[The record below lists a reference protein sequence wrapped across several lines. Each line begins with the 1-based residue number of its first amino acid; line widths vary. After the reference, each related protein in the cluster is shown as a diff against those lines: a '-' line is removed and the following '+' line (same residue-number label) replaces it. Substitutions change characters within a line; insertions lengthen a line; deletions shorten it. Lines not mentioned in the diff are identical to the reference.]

1 MRLIGHA
8 EMDWS
13 LFADLFTNADRFLIT
28 IANEYGILIYVVMFM
43 IFFLETGIVVMAFL
57 PGDSLLFVA
66 GAVTATGAIDPWW
79 LTAIVSLGAI
89 LGNTSNF
96 YIGSWLGHKIYDGS
110 ISWIDQEALNR
121 THSFYMAHGG
131 KTIFLAR
138 FVPIVRTFAPLIAG
152 AASMPVL
159 RFEFY
164 SITGAIAWVYGLI
177 WAGHF
182 FGNIPI
188 IKEHLTSILLLGIGF
203 ALIPTTIL
211 AINKFLKNRKQAQK
225 DCVSS

>member
-1 MRLIGHA
+1 
-8 EMDWS
+8 MDWS
-13 LFADLFTNADRFLIT
+13 LLLDLFTNADRFLTT
-28 IANEYGILIYVVMFM
+28 IATEYGILIYIVMFL

-66 GAVTATGAIDPWW
+66 GAVTASGAIDPWW

-110 ISWIDQEALNR
+110 ISWIDQEALNK
-121 THSFYMAHGG
+121 THNFYMSHGG

-152 AASMPVL
+152 AASMPVSK
-159 RFEFY
+159 FEFY
-164 SITGAIAWVYGLI
+164 SITGAIAWVYGLV
-177 WAGHF
+177 WAGHL
-182 FGNIPI
+182 FGNIPF
-188 IKEHLTSILLLGIGF
+188 IKQHLTAILLCGIGF
-203 ALIPTTIL
+203 ALIPTTFL
-211 AINKFLKNRKQAQK
+211 AISRFLKKHRDNK
-225 DCVSS
+225 SN

>member
-1 MRLIGHA
+1 
-8 EMDWS
+8 MDWS
-13 LFADLFTNADRFLIT
+13 LFLDLFTNVDRFLIT
-28 IANEYGILIYVVMFM
+28 IASDYGLLIYFVMFM

-79 LTAIVSLGAI
+79 LTAVVTLGAI

-110 ISWIDQEALNR
+110 ISWIDQEALNK
-121 THSFYMAHGG
+121 THQFYLMHGG
-131 KTIFLAR
+131 KTVFLAR

-164 SITGAIAWVYGLI
+164 SITGAFVWVYGLV
-177 WAGHF
+177 WAGHL
-182 FGNIPI
+182 FGNMPFIRD
-188 IKEHLTSILLLGIGF
+188 HLTTILLLGISC
-203 ALIPTTIL
+203 ALIPTM
-211 AINKFLKNRKQAQK
+211 AIALSKYLKKKKAAKEGAQ
-225 DCVSS
+225 

>member
-1 MRLIGHA
+1 
-8 EMDWS
+8 MDWS
-13 LFADLFTNADRFLIT
+13 LFLDLFTNVDRFLIT
-28 IANEYGILIYVVMFM
+28 IASDYGLLIYFVMFM

-79 LTAIVSLGAI
+79 LTAVVTLGAI

-110 ISWIDQEALNR
+110 ISWIDQEALNK
-121 THSFYMAHGG
+121 THQFYLMHGG
-131 KTIFLAR
+131 KTVFLAR

-164 SITGAIAWVYGLI
+164 SITGAFVWVYGLI
-177 WAGHF
+177 WAGHL
-182 FGNIPI
+182 FGNMPFIRD
-188 IKEHLTSILLLGIGF
+188 HLTTILLLGIGC
-203 ALIPTTIL
+203 ALIPTM
-211 AINKFLKNRKQAQK
+211 AIALSKYLKKKKAAKETAQ
-225 DCVSS
+225 

>member
-1 MRLIGHA
+1 
-8 EMDWS
+8 MDWS
-13 LFADLFTNADRFLIT
+13 LLLDLFTNVDRFLIT
-28 IANEYGILIYVVMFM
+28 IASDYGLLIYFVMFM

-79 LTAIVSLGAI
+79 LTAVVTLGAI

-110 ISWIDQEALNR
+110 ISWIDQEALNK
-121 THSFYMAHGG
+121 THQFYLMHGG
-131 KTIFLAR
+131 KTVFLAR

-164 SITGAIAWVYGLI
+164 SITGAFVWVYGLI
-177 WAGHF
+177 WAGHL
-182 FGNIPI
+182 FGNMPFIRD
-188 IKEHLTSILLLGIGF
+188 HLTTILLLGIGC
-203 ALIPTTIL
+203 ALIPTL
-211 AINKFLKNRKQAQK
+211 AIALSKYLKKKKAAKETAQ
-225 DCVSS
+225 

>member
-1 MRLIGHA
+1 
-8 EMDWS
+8 MDWS
-13 LFADLFTNADRFLIT
+13 LLLDLFTNVDRFLIT
-28 IANEYGILIYVVMFM
+28 IASDYGLLIYFVMFM

-79 LTAIVSLGAI
+79 LTAVVTLGAI

-110 ISWIDQEALNR
+110 ISWIDQEALNK
-121 THSFYMAHGG
+121 THQFYLMHGG
-131 KTIFLAR
+131 KTVFLAR

-164 SITGAIAWVYGLI
+164 SITGAFVWVYGLV
-177 WAGHF
+177 WAGHL
-182 FGNIPI
+182 FGNMPFIRD
-188 IKEHLTSILLLGIGF
+188 HLTTILLLGIGC
-203 ALIPTTIL
+203 ALIPTM
-211 AINKFLKNRKQAQK
+211 AIALSKYLKKKKAAKETAQ
-225 DCVSS
+225 

>member
-1 MRLIGHA
+1 
-8 EMDWS
+8 MDWS
-13 LFADLFTNADRFLIT
+13 LLLDLFTNVDRFLIT
-28 IANEYGILIYVVMFM
+28 IASDYGLLIYFVMFM

-79 LTAIVSLGAI
+79 LTAVVTLGAI

-110 ISWIDQEALNR
+110 ISWIDQEALNK
-121 THSFYMAHGG
+121 THQFYLMHGG
-131 KTIFLAR
+131 KTVFLAR

-164 SITGAIAWVYGLI
+164 SITGAFVWVYGLI
-177 WAGHF
+177 WAGHL
-182 FGNIPI
+182 FGNMPFIRD
-188 IKEHLTSILLLGIGF
+188 HLTTILLLGIGC
-203 ALIPTTIL
+203 ALIPTM
-211 AINKFLKNRKQAQK
+211 AIALSKYLKKKKAAKETAQ
-225 DCVSS
+225 

>member
-1 MRLIGHA
+1 
-8 EMDWS
+8 MDWS
-13 LFADLFTNADRFLIT
+13 LFLDLFTNVDRFLIT
-28 IANEYGILIYVVMFM
+28 IASDYGLLIYFVMFM

-79 LTAIVSLGAI
+79 LTAVVTLGAI

-110 ISWIDQEALNR
+110 ISWIDQEALNK
-121 THSFYMAHGG
+121 THQFYLMHGG

-164 SITGAIAWVYGLI
+164 SITGAFVWVYGLV
-177 WAGHF
+177 WAGHL
-182 FGNIPI
+182 FGNMPFIRD
-188 IKEHLTSILLLGIGF
+188 HLTTILLLGIGC
-203 ALIPTTIL
+203 ALIPTM
-211 AINKFLKNRKQAQK
+211 AIALSKYLKKKKAAKEGAQ
-225 DCVSS
+225 

>member
-1 MRLIGHA
+1 
-8 EMDWS
+8 MDWS
-13 LFADLFTNADRFLIT
+13 LLLDLFTNADRFLTT
-28 IANEYGILIYVVMFM
+28 IATEYGILIYIVMFL

-66 GAVTATGAIDPWW
+66 GAVTASGAIDPWW

-110 ISWIDQEALNR
+110 ISWIDQEALNK
-121 THSFYMAHGG
+121 THNFYMSHGG

-152 AASMPVL
+152 AASMPVSK
-159 RFEFY
+159 FEFY
-164 SITGAIAWVYGLI
+164 SITGAIAWVYGLV
-177 WAGHF
+177 WAGHI
-182 FGNIPI
+182 FGNIPF
-188 IKEHLTSILLLGIGF
+188 IKQHLTAILLCGIGF
-203 ALIPTTIL
+203 ALIPTTFL
-211 AINKFLKNRKQAQK
+211 ALSRFLKRRRSAKSN
-225 DCVSS
+225 

>member
-1 MRLIGHA
+1 
-8 EMDWS
+8 
-13 LFADLFTNADRFLIT
+13 
-28 IANEYGILIYVVMFM
+28 
-43 IFFLETGIVVMAFL
+43 MAFL

-121 THSFYMAHGG
+121 THNFYMAHGG
-131 KTIFLAR
+131 KTVFLAR

-164 SITGAIAWVYGLI
+164 SITGAITWVYGLI

-188 IKEHLTSILLLGIGF
+188 IKEHLTSILLLGISF

-211 AINKFLKNRKQAQK
+211 AINKLLKNRKQAQK

>member
-1 MRLIGHA
+1 
-8 EMDWS
+8 MDWS
-13 LFADLFTNADRFLIT
+13 LFLDLFTNVDRFLIT
-28 IANEYGILIYVVMFM
+28 IASDYGLLIYFVMFM

-79 LTAIVSLGAI
+79 LTAVVTLGAI

-110 ISWIDQEALNR
+110 ISWIDQEALNK
-121 THSFYMAHGG
+121 THQFYLMHGG
-131 KTIFLAR
+131 KTVFLAR
-138 FVPIVRTFAPLIAG
+138 VVPIVRTFAPLIAG

-164 SITGAIAWVYGLI
+164 SITGAFVWVYGLV
-177 WAGHF
+177 WAGHL
-182 FGNIPI
+182 FGNMPFIRD
-188 IKEHLTSILLLGIGF
+188 HLTTILLLGIGC
-203 ALIPTTIL
+203 ALIPTM
-211 AINKFLKNRKQAQK
+211 AIALSKYLKKKKAAKEGAQ
-225 DCVSS
+225 

>member
-1 MRLIGHA
+1 
-8 EMDWS
+8 MDWS
-13 LFADLFTNADRFLIT
+13 LFLDLFTNVDRFFFT
-28 IANEYGILIYVVMFM
+28 IANDYGLLIYFVMFM

-79 LTAIVSLGAI
+79 LTAVVTFGAI

-110 ISWIDQEALNR
+110 ISWIDQEALNK
-121 THSFYMAHGG
+121 THQFYLMHGG
-131 KTIFLAR
+131 KTVFLAR

-164 SITGAIAWVYGLI
+164 SITGAFVWVYGLV
-177 WAGHF
+177 WAGHL
-182 FGNIPI
+182 FGNMPFIRD
-188 IKEHLTSILLLGIGF
+188 HLTTILLLGIGC
-203 ALIPTTIL
+203 ALIPTM
-211 AINKFLKNRKQAQK
+211 AIALSKYLKKKKAAKETAQ
-225 DCVSS
+225 

>member
-1 MRLIGHA
+1 
-8 EMDWS
+8 MDWS
-13 LFADLFTNADRFLIT
+13 LFLDLFTNVDRFLIT
-28 IANEYGILIYVVMFM
+28 IASDYGLLIYFVMFM

-79 LTAIVSLGAI
+79 LTAVVTLGAI

-110 ISWIDQEALNR
+110 ISWIDQEALNK
-121 THSFYMAHGG
+121 THQFYLMHGG
-131 KTIFLAR
+131 KTVFLAR

-164 SITGAIAWVYGLI
+164 SITGAFVWVYGLV
-177 WAGHF
+177 WAGHL
-182 FGNIPI
+182 FGNMPFIRD
-188 IKEHLTSILLLGIGF
+188 HLTTILLLGIGC
-203 ALIPTTIL
+203 ALIPTM
-211 AINKFLKNRKQAQK
+211 AIALSKYLKKKKAAKEGAQ
-225 DCVSS
+225 

>member
-1 MRLIGHA
+1 
-8 EMDWS
+8 MDWS
-13 LFADLFTNADRFLIT
+13 LFLDLFTNVDRFLIT
-28 IANEYGILIYVVMFM
+28 IASDYGLLIYFVMFM

-79 LTAIVSLGAI
+79 LTAVVTLGAI

-110 ISWIDQEALNR
+110 IGWIDQEALNK
-121 THSFYMAHGG
+121 THQFYLMHGG
-131 KTIFLAR
+131 KTVFLAR

-164 SITGAIAWVYGLI
+164 SITGAFVWVYGLI
-177 WAGHF
+177 WAGHL
-182 FGNIPI
+182 FGNMPFIRD
-188 IKEHLTSILLLGIGF
+188 HLTTILLLGIGC
-203 ALIPTTIL
+203 ALIPTM
-211 AINKFLKNRKQAQK
+211 AIALSKYLKKKKAAKETAQ
-225 DCVSS
+225 

>member
-1 MRLIGHA
+1 
-8 EMDWS
+8 MDWS
-13 LFADLFTNADRFLIT
+13 LLLDLFTNADRFLTT
-28 IANEYGILIYVVMFM
+28 IATEYGILIYIVMFL

-66 GAVTATGAIDPWW
+66 GAVTASGAIDPWW

-110 ISWIDQEALNR
+110 ISWIDQEALNK
-121 THSFYMAHGG
+121 THNFYMSHGG

-152 AASMPVL
+152 AASMPVSK
-159 RFEFY
+159 FEFY
-164 SITGAIAWVYGLI
+164 SITGAIAWVYGLV
-177 WAGHF
+177 WAGHL
-182 FGNIPI
+182 FGNIPF
-188 IKEHLTSILLLGIGF
+188 IKQHLTAILLCGIGF
-203 ALIPTTIL
+203 ALIPTTFL
-211 AINKFLKNRKQAQK
+211 ALSRFLKRRRSAKSN
-225 DCVSS
+225 

>member
-1 MRLIGHA
+1 
-8 EMDWS
+8 MDWS
-13 LFADLFTNADRFLIT
+13 LLLDLFTNVDRFLIT
-28 IANEYGILIYVVMFM
+28 IASDYGLLIYFVMFM

-79 LTAIVSLGAI
+79 LTAVVTLGAI

-110 ISWIDQEALNR
+110 ISWIDQEALNK
-121 THSFYMAHGG
+121 THQCYLMHGG
-131 KTIFLAR
+131 KTVFLAR

-164 SITGAIAWVYGLI
+164 SITGAFVWVYGLI
-177 WAGHF
+177 WAGHL
-182 FGNIPI
+182 FGNMPFIRD
-188 IKEHLTSILLLGIGF
+188 HLTTILLLGIGC
-203 ALIPTTIL
+203 ALIPTM
-211 AINKFLKNRKQAQK
+211 AIALSKYLKKKKAAKETAQ
-225 DCVSS
+225 

>member
-1 MRLIGHA
+1 
-8 EMDWS
+8 
-13 LFADLFTNADRFLIT
+13 
-28 IANEYGILIYVVMFM
+28 MFM

-121 THSFYMAHGG
+121 THNFYMAHGG
-131 KTIFLAR
+131 KTVFLAR

>member
-1 MRLIGHA
+1 
-8 EMDWS
+8 MDWS
-13 LFADLFTNADRFLIT
+13 LFLDLFTNVDRFLIT
-28 IANEYGILIYVVMFM
+28 IANDYGLLIYFVMFM

-79 LTAIVSLGAI
+79 LTAVVTLGAI

-110 ISWIDQEALNR
+110 ISWIDQEALNK
-121 THSFYMAHGG
+121 THQFYLMHGG
-131 KTIFLAR
+131 KTVFLAR

-164 SITGAIAWVYGLI
+164 SITGAFVWVYGLI
-177 WAGHF
+177 WAGHL
-182 FGNIPI
+182 FGNMPFIRD
-188 IKEHLTSILLLGIGF
+188 HLTTILLLGIGC
-203 ALIPTTIL
+203 ALIPTM
-211 AINKFLKNRKQAQK
+211 AISLSKYLKKKKAAKETAQ
-225 DCVSS
+225 

>member
-1 MRLIGHA
+1 
-8 EMDWS
+8 MDWS
-13 LFADLFTNADRFLIT
+13 LFIDLFTNADRFLIT
-28 IANEYGILIYVVMFM
+28 IANDYGILIYIIMFM

-79 LTAIVSLGAI
+79 LTGVVTLGAI

-110 ISWIDQEALNR
+110 ISWIDQEALNK
-121 THSFYMAHGG
+121 THQFYLLHGG

-152 AASMPVL
+152 AASMPVW

-164 SITGAIAWVYGLI
+164 SISGAFAWVYGLI
-177 WAGHF
+177 WAGHL
-182 FGNIPI
+182 FGNMPFIRD
-188 IKEHLTSILLLGIGF
+188 HLTTILLCGIGF
-203 ALIPTTIL
+203 ALIPT
-211 AINKFLKNRKQAQK
+211 AIIAVSKFLKNKKGEQK
-225 DCVSS
+225 SIQ

>member
-1 MRLIGHA
+1 
-8 EMDWS
+8 MDWS
-13 LFADLFTNADRFLIT
+13 LLLDLFTNADRFLTT
-28 IANEYGILIYVVMFM
+28 IATEYGILIYIVMFL

-66 GAVTATGAIDPWW
+66 GAVTASGAIDPWW

-110 ISWIDQEALNR
+110 ISWIDQEALNK
-121 THSFYMAHGG
+121 THNFYMSHGG

-152 AASMPVL
+152 AASMPVSK
-159 RFEFY
+159 FEFY
-164 SITGAIAWVYGLI
+164 SITGAIAWVYGLV
-177 WAGHF
+177 WAGHL
-182 FGNIPI
+182 FGNIPF
-188 IKEHLTSILLLGIGF
+188 IKQHLTAILLCGIGF
-203 ALIPTTIL
+203 ALIPTTFL
-211 AINKFLKNRKQAQK
+211 AISRFLKKRRDNK
-225 DCVSS
+225 SN

>member
-1 MRLIGHA
+1 
-8 EMDWS
+8 MDWS
-13 LFADLFTNADRFLIT
+13 LLLDLFTNADRFLTT
-28 IANEYGILIYVVMFM
+28 IATEYGILIYIVMFL

-66 GAVTATGAIDPWW
+66 GAVTASGAIDPWW

-110 ISWIDQEALNR
+110 ISWIDQEALNK
-121 THSFYMAHGG
+121 THNFYMSHGG

-152 AASMPVL
+152 AASMPVSK
-159 RFEFY
+159 FEFY
-164 SITGAIAWVYGLI
+164 SITGAIAWVYGLV
-177 WAGHF
+177 WAGHL
-182 FGNIPI
+182 FGNIPF
-188 IKEHLTSILLLGIGF
+188 IKQHLTAILLCGIGF
-203 ALIPTTIL
+203 ALIPTTFL
-211 AINKFLKNRKQAQK
+211 ALSRFLKKRQSAKSN
-225 DCVSS
+225 

>member
-1 MRLIGHA
+1 
-8 EMDWS
+8 MDWS
-13 LFADLFTNADRFLIT
+13 LLLDLFTNVDRFLIT
-28 IANEYGILIYVVMFM
+28 IASDYGLLIYFVMFM

-79 LTAIVSLGAI
+79 LTAVVTLGAI

-110 ISWIDQEALNR
+110 ISWIDQEALNK
-121 THSFYMAHGG
+121 THQFYLMHGG
-131 KTIFLAR
+131 KTVFLAR

-164 SITGAIAWVYGLI
+164 SITGAFVWVYGLI
-177 WAGHF
+177 WAGHL
-182 FGNIPI
+182 FGNMPFIRD
-188 IKEHLTSILLLGIGF
+188 HLTTILLLGIGC
-203 ALIPTTIL
+203 ALIPTM
-211 AINKFLKNRKQAQK
+211 AIALSKYLKKKKAAKEGAQ
-225 DCVSS
+225 

>member
-1 MRLIGHA
+1 
-8 EMDWS
+8 MDWS
-13 LFADLFTNADRFLIT
+13 LLLDLFTNVDRFLIT
-28 IANEYGILIYVVMFM
+28 IASDYGLLIYFVMFM

-79 LTAIVSLGAI
+79 LTAVVTLGAI

-110 ISWIDQEALNR
+110 ISWIDQEALNK
-121 THSFYMAHGG
+121 THQFYLMHGG
-131 KTIFLAR
+131 KTVFLAR

-152 AASMPVL
+152 AASMPTL

-164 SITGAIAWVYGLI
+164 SITGAFVWVYGLV
-177 WAGHF
+177 WAGHL
-182 FGNIPI
+182 FGNMPFIRD
-188 IKEHLTSILLLGIGF
+188 HLTTILLLGIGC
-203 ALIPTTIL
+203 ALIPTM
-211 AINKFLKNRKQAQK
+211 AIALSKYLKKKKAAKEGAQ
-225 DCVSS
+225 

>member
-1 MRLIGHA
+1 
-8 EMDWS
+8 MDWS
-13 LFADLFTNADRFLIT
+13 LLLDLFTNVDRFLIT
-28 IANEYGILIYVVMFM
+28 IASDYGLLIYFVMFM

-79 LTAIVSLGAI
+79 LTAVVTLGAI

-110 ISWIDQEALNR
+110 ISWIDQEALNK
-121 THSFYMAHGG
+121 THQFYLMHGG
-131 KTIFLAR
+131 KTVFLAR

-164 SITGAIAWVYGLI
+164 SITGAFFWVYGLI
-177 WAGHF
+177 WAGHL
-182 FGNIPI
+182 FGNMPFIRD
-188 IKEHLTSILLLGIGF
+188 HLTTILLLGIGC
-203 ALIPTTIL
+203 ALIPTM
-211 AINKFLKNRKQAQK
+211 AIALSKYLKKKKAAKETAQ
-225 DCVSS
+225 

>member
-1 MRLIGHA
+1 
-8 EMDWS
+8 MDWS
-13 LFADLFTNADRFLIT
+13 LLLDLFTNVDRFLIT
-28 IANEYGILIYVVMFM
+28 IASDYGLLIYFVMFM

-79 LTAIVSLGAI
+79 LTAVVTLGAI

-110 ISWIDQEALNR
+110 ISWIDQEALNK
-121 THSFYMAHGG
+121 THQFYLMHGG
-131 KTIFLAR
+131 KTVFLAR

-164 SITGAIAWVYGLI
+164 SITGAFVWVYGLV
-177 WAGHF
+177 WAGHL
-182 FGNIPI
+182 FGNMPFIRD
-188 IKEHLTSILLLGIGF
+188 HLTTILLLGIGC
-203 ALIPTTIL
+203 ALIPTM
-211 AINKFLKNRKQAQK
+211 AIALSKYLKKKKAAKEGAQ
-225 DCVSS
+225 